1 MANKVF
7 FEKETEKP
15 IDEQFVKHVPF
26 AVTTRMLRSAANN
39 GGLRDGEFYD
49 DFFMHI
55 GTSSS
60 NTRFYNALRY
70 IASHGYKPT
79 KDFKKLFDKGYYGK
93 DWETAKKFTFDQ
105 TNLAM
110 FEETI
115 YDLVAVINMRDF
127 VARAGFDKLDP
138 QTLQNI
144 QNNLDILEQNVV
156 SGESIHSQLLANKRQ
171 QEDVH
176 TQIDRLAI
184 KEYGVDFRQS
194 QPTTVLWESLGEHT
208 SKDPRREFILNYAAN
223 GTNVSLTDSDE
234 WVSMRCMDSM
244 LGDMVQS
251 STAHKSKMCINSAI
265 RYSNKT
271 EFEPYHEPQD
281 LADIY

>member
-15 IDEQFVKHVPF
+15 IDEQFIKSVPF
-26 AVTTRMLRSAANN
+26 TMSTRMLRSAANN
-39 GGLRDGEFYD
+39 GSLRDGEFYD

-60 NTRFYNALRY
+60 NTRIYNAMRY
-70 IASHGYKPT
+70 IAAHGYKPSR
-79 KDFKKLFDKGYYGK
+79 DFKKLFDKGYYGK

-127 VARAGFDKLDP
+127 VQSQDFTKIDP
-138 QTLQNI
+138 IAASRIDQH
-144 QNNLDILEQNVV
+144 LDILEQHVLA
-156 SGESIHSQLLANKRQ
+156 GESIHSCMLADKRR

-176 TQIDRLAI
+176 VQIDNLCL
-184 KEYGVDFRQS
+184 KNYGVDFRQP
-194 QPTTVLWESLGEHT
+194 QPTRILWQGLQEHT
-208 SKDPRREFILNYAAN
+208 SKDARREFVFNYAAN
-223 GTNVSLTDSDE
+223 GTNVSLDDSDE
-234 WVSMRCMDSM
+234 YISLRCMDSM
-244 LGDMVQS
+244 LSEMTEKA
-251 STAHKSKMCINSAI
+251 TAHKSKMCINSAI

-271 EFEPYHEPQD
+271 EFAPYTEPKTLPE
-281 LADIY
+281 IY